1 MQTGKIGKHTG
12 IDEKADGNR
21 RGRKWTWSR
30 WYIQKNNFLTGI
42 PEDRKGMGNE
52 TVTDS
57 KPGGN
62 GDRKGD
68 GN

>member
-1 MQTGKIGKHTG
+1 MRKQTG
-12 IDEKADGNR
+12 IDEDANGHGADGIY
-21 RGRKWTWSR
+21 K
-30 WYIQKNNFLTGI
+30 KNNFLTGI